1 MSLLH
6 RAVSTFQRWRV
17 VATLALA
24 CGSVPA
30 LATPPAVR
38 FAPEKDYAPFVFE
51 AADGRVQGLSID
63 VLQAL
68 LPQLDMNLIT
78 LPAQPL
84 AAILEAA
91 QRGEVDLVSSLR
103 PTPER
108 AAYLAFTAPYVQVP
122 AVLVVRQSI
131 SPARLSDLNGQRVA
145 VGQGYAVESFVRQ
158 NYKGIDWHAV
168 PDDLTAL
175 RGLLEGRYEGVV
187 ADVASVSHAVR
198 VHRIQGL
205 QVAQAIGFDY
215 PLSFAYRKTLT
226 PLGTQLDAALLALDP
241 QRLRQITDRWID
253 AEALTFEDPRRIV
266 LRWVGLALAALA
278 ALVLGWP
285 RLGRWR
291 KGSPA

>member
-1 MSLLH
+1 MSLPH
-6 RAVSTFQRWRV
+6 HAVTRFQCWRV

-24 CGSVPA
+24 WCGSPL
-30 LATPPAVR
+30 LATTEVR
-38 FAPEKDYAPFVFE
+38 FAPEKDYGPFVFE
-51 AADGRVQGLSID
+51 GADGRVQGLSVD

-68 LPQLDMNLIT
+68 APRLDVTLTT

-84 AAILEAA
+84 AAILEAV

-108 AAYLAFTAPYVQVP
+108 AAYLAFTSPYVQVP

-131 SPARLSDLNGQRVA
+131 SPPRLADLTGQRVA

-158 NYKGIDWHAV
+158 NYKDIDWHAV

-175 RGLLEGRYEGVV
+175 QGLLAGRYEGVV

-198 VHRIQGL
+198 MLQIEGL
-205 QVAQAIGFDY
+205 QVAQAIGFEY

-226 PLGTQLDAALLALDP
+226 PLGVQLEAALLKLDP
-241 QRLRQITDRWID
+241 QALQQITDRWIN
-253 AEALTFEDPRRIV
+253 AEVLLFEDPRRTM
-266 LRWVGLALAALA
+266 LRWGGLALVALA

-285 RLGRWR
+285 WLSRWR
-291 KGSPA
+291 GKSPK

>member
-1 MSLLH
+1 MCLLH
-6 RAVSTFQRWRV
+6 HAVSPFQRWRV
-17 VATLALA
+17 VVTLTLACVAAPVLA
-24 CGSVPA
+24 AP
-30 LATPPAVR
+30 TVR
-38 FAPEKDYAPFVFE
+38 FAPEKDYGPFVFE

-68 LPQLDMNLIT
+68 APQLGMALTT

-84 AAILEAA
+84 SVILEAV

-131 SPARLSDLNGQRVA
+131 SPAQLRDLNGQRVA

-158 NYKGIDWHAV
+158 NYKGIHWQAV

-198 VHRIQGL
+198 VHGIQGV

-215 PLSFAYRKTLT
+215 PLSFAYRKTLA
-226 PLGTQLDAALLALDP
+226 PLGAQLDAALLKLDP
-241 QRLRQITDRWID
+241 QTLRHITDRWID
-253 AEALTFEDPRRIV
+253 AEALAFEDPRRIA
-266 LRWVGLALAALA
+266 LRWAGLALATLA

-285 RLGRWR
+285 RLSRWR
-291 KGSPA
+291 KGTPP